1 MKSLAGNLKRIKLGF
16 GVLFLIFLSS
26 CMKETIDLNKIS
38 NTVDWPV
45 AYGTPIAYGSFSLK
59 DMVSYLDKQGQVVED
74 STGLLYLLY
83 HDTIFSQKAEKLL
96 TFPDQSF
103 PQQFTSSDV
112 DFPPLPS
119 SQDSVVI
126 SREVDFTFPCNQADA
141 RIDSIFFKSGSISLN
156 TTTSNFPF
164 NYKGK
169 VTFLKLTKNGIP
181 LSLSFGSSSPAN
193 IDGYKLLLETGGVNQ
208 IKVRY
213 DVVIYN
219 NKSGIGPSQT
229 ITTTFN
235 ITSAKFSKVFGY
247 MGQMNNL
254 MNDNNSTQDIT
265 IDFYSDTLSSGI
277 RINNPTINFYV
288 KNSFGVPLQVK
299 LSNTKTYSEKTKS
312 YYPITLSPDSFLINA
327 PSLSQ
332 IGQTLTQTVP
342 LVSNDLSNAMAT
354 APHHFY
360 YDISAITNPQGNI
373 APNFFMDTSK
383 LSAQMEL
390 KLPFDVQ
397 VDKLSQ
403 SYTIDFD
410 LSKDIKDF
418 DIVKKVTLYNTY
430 KNGMPFKLNMQV
442 FLTDSNNIAVD
453 SLYRIT
459 DQPVVVQG
467 DTTQSHRYTYSAP
480 HTLSTV
486 FDKTRIKNLEKVK
499 HAQIKLWMSTPTGKG
514 YVKFYSGYRLDC
526 AFQVQTELEVHSLN
540 QF

>member
-45 AYGTPIAYGSFSLK
+45 AYGAPVAYGSFSLK

-83 HDTIFSQKAEKLL
+83 HDTIFSKKAEDILI
-96 TFPDQSF
+96 FPNQSF
-103 PQQFTSSDV
+103 QQQFTSSDV
-112 DFPPLPS
+112 EFPPVPS
-119 SQDSVVI
+119 SQDSIVI
-126 SREVDFTFPCNQADA
+126 SREVNFTFPCNQADA
-141 RIDSIFFKSGSISLN
+141 DIDSIFFKSGSISLN

-181 LSLSFGSSSPAN
+181 LSLSFGSSSSAL
-193 IDGYKLLLETGGVNQ
+193 IQDYKLLFETAGVNQ
-208 IKVRY
+208 MKVRY

-219 NKSGIGPSQT
+219 NKSSIGPSQT
-229 ITTTFN
+229 ISTTFN
-235 ITSAKFSKVFGY
+235 ILSAKFSKVFGY
-247 MGQMNNL
+247 LGQMKNL
-254 MNDNNSTQDIT
+254 INFTKQDIT
-265 IDFYSDTLSSGI
+265 IDFYSDSLSSGI

-299 LSNTKTYSEKTKS
+299 LSKTKTYSEKTKS

-327 PSLSQ
+327 PSISQ

-342 LVSNDLSNAMAT
+342 LASNDLSNAMAT

-360 YDISAITNPQGNI
+360 YDMSAITNPQGNI
-373 APNFFMDTSK
+373 APNFFLDASE

-397 VDKLSQ
+397 VSNLRQTD
-403 SYTIDFD
+403 TIDFD

-418 DIVKKVTLYNTY
+418 DILKKVTLYNTF
-430 KNGMPFKLNMQV
+430 KNGIPFKLNLQV
-442 FLTDSNNIAVD
+442 FLTDSVYNRVD
-453 SLYRIT
+453 SLYHIT
-459 DQPVVVQG
+459 DQPIVPMG
-467 DTTQSHRYTYSAP
+467 DTTQTRQNKYTAP
-480 HTLSTV
+480 KTLSTV
-486 FDKTRIKNLEKVK
+486 FDKSRIKNLEKVR
-499 HAQIKLWMSTPTGKG
+499 HAIIMMWMSTPSGK
-514 YVKFYSGYRLDC
+514 YMKFYSGYRLDC

>member
-1 MKSLAGNLKRIKLGF
+1 MKSLAGNLKKIKLGF

-45 AYGTPIAYGSFSLK
+45 AYGTPVAYGSFSLK

-83 HDTIFSQKAEKLL
+83 HDTIFSQKAEDLL
-96 TFPDQSF
+96 TFPNQSF
-103 PQQFTSSDV
+103 QQQFTSSDS

-119 SQDSVVI
+119 SQDSIVI
-126 SREVDFTFPCNQADA
+126 SRDVDFTFPCNQSDA
-141 RIDSIFFKSGSISLN
+141 EIDSIFFKSGTISLN
-156 TTTSNFPF
+156 TTTSNFLF

-169 VTFLKLTKNGIP
+169 VTFLKLIKNGVP
-181 LSLSFGSSSPAN
+181 LSLPFGSSPSDSIA
-193 IDGYKLLLETGGVNQ
+193 GYKLLMENSGVNKM
-208 IKVRY
+208 KVRY

-219 NKSGIGPSQT
+219 HKSAIGPSQT

-235 ITSAKFSKVFGY
+235 ISSAKFSKVFGY
-247 MGQMNNL
+247 LGQMKDLINFNN
-254 MNDNNSTQDIT
+254 TQDIT
-265 IDFYSDTLSSGI
+265 IDFYSDSLSSGI

-288 KNSFGVPLQVK
+288 HNSFGVPLQVK
-299 LSNTKTYSEKTKS
+299 LSNTRTYSEKTKS
-312 YYPITLSPDSFLINA
+312 NYPITLSPDSFLIKA

-332 IGQTLTQTVP
+332 IGQTVNQTVP
-342 LVSNDLSNAMAT
+342 LLSNDLSNAMAT

-360 YDISAITNPQGNI
+360 YDMSAITNPQGNI
-373 APNFFMDTSK
+373 APNFFLDTSK

-397 VDKLSQ
+397 VSNLRQTD
-403 SYTIDFD
+403 TIDFD

-418 DIVKKVTLYNTY
+418 DVLKKVTLYNTF
-430 KNGMPFKLNMQV
+430 KNGIPFKLNMQV
-442 FLTDSNNIAVD
+442 FLMDSAHNKVD

-459 DQPVVVQG
+459 DQPIVPMG
-467 DTTQSHRYTYSAP
+467 DTTQTRLNKYTAP
-480 HTLSTV
+480 KTLSTV
-486 FDKTRIKNLEKVK
+486 FDKSRIKNLEKVRR
-499 HAQIKLWMSTPTGKG
+499 AIIVMWMSTPTSK
-514 YVKFYSGYRLDC
+514 YMKFYSGYRLDC